1 MVGIVDT
8 HHMGVVARDFA
19 LDRRSDAPTRFVVDI
34 IPLDVLIANE
44 RPWHADLT
52 SIPVGLHEPAGSHG
66 IPEREAIVVR
76 RGEPAR
82 PRRPGPDP
90 PWPEHAGNQ
99 RLARTGWRVDEQ
111 VRLGELACA
120 NRLEVLA
127 QQIDVPRVDEWDGWL
142 EDAPR
147 LLHEVMQP
155 DLGMRV
161 SRRSPRLR
169 FDETQVRGVLGLRLD
184 RLAGSQR
191 PFE

>member
-90 PWPEHAGNQ
+90 RWPEHAGNQ
-99 RLARTGWRVDEQ
+99 GLARPWRGVDEQ
-111 VRLGELACA
+111 VRFGQRASA
-120 NRLEVLA
+120 DRLEVLA
-127 QQIDVPRVDEWDGWL
+127 QQADVPRVDERYCW
-142 EDAPR
+142 
-147 LLHEVMQP
+147 
-155 DLGMRV
+155 
-161 SRRSPRLR
+161 
-169 FDETQVRGVLGLRLD
+169 
-184 RLAGSQR
+184 
-191 PFE
+191 